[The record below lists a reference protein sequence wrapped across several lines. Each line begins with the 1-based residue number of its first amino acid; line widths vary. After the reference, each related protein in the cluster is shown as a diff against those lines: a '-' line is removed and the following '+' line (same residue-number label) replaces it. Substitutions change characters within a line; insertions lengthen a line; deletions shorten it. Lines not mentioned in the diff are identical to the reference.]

1 LGGFAAAGDNRHIT
15 VELLAEKNTL
25 ALSQEALQALHHSEG
40 YQIEITGE
48 GIRILAADELGALH
62 GLVTLES
69 FMINGKGQV
78 KKGRILDWPDHKVRA
93 FHATVGTTNP
103 EKMQRFIS
111 MARFGHFNTF
121 VLQISNDVRFASMA
135 KAASA
140 ESWTVEQFLHVVNY
154 ARQHGLNFVPEIRT
168 LTHLK
173 WFLEHYP
180 SIRYNASTYD
190 PRKEETYAIIL
201 PILDEVITLIRP
213 KAVHIGHDEAAGHS
227 LESGKKWLRAGE
239 TMLPK
244 ELFLMDVLR
253 LHNYLAERG
262 VETWMWGDMLVSPAE
277 FPGMLARHLHG
288 AGGYA
293 SIRAKIPRDIVI
305 VDWHYADKQADFPS
319 ALAFLK
325 EGHKVIGA
333 TWRKEETMQNFS
345 RYLFR
350 IAPGATGGMMATTWK
365 LLHDNDWG
373 AIETV
378 LAVSAENF
386 WNAK

>member
-1 LGGFAAAGDNRHIT
+1 M
-15 VELLAEKNTL
+15 K
-25 ALSQEALQALHHSEG
+25 
-40 YQIEITGE
+40 
-48 GIRILAADELGALH
+48 
-62 GLVTLES
+62 
-69 FMINGKGQV
+69 
-78 KKGRILDWPDHKVRA
+78 
-93 FHATVGTTNP
+93 
-103 EKMQRFIS
+103 RFIT

-121 VLQISNDVRFASMA
+121 VLQIANDVKFASMA

-140 ESWTVEQFLHVVNY
+140 ESWTVEQFLHVVSY
-154 ARQHGLNFVPEIRT
+154 ARQHGLNVVPEMRT

-213 KAVHIGHDEAAGHS
+213 KAIHIGHDEAAGHS
-227 LESGKKWLRAGE
+227 LESGQKWLRAGE

-253 LHNYLAERG
+253 LHSYLAERG
-262 VETWMWGDMLVSPAE
+262 VETWMWGDMLISPAE

-288 AGGYA
+288 ASGYA

-305 VDWHYADKQADFPS
+305 VDWHYADKQATFPS
-319 ALAFLK
+319 ALTFLK
-325 EGHKVIGA
+325 EGHTVLGA
-333 TWRKEETMQNFS
+333 TWRKEETIRNFS
-345 RYLFR
+345 RYLLS
-350 IAPGATGGMMATTWK
+350 ITHGTTGGMMATIWK

-373 AIETV
+373 AIEKV
-378 LAVSAENF
+378 LTVSAENF
-386 WNAK
+386 WNAR